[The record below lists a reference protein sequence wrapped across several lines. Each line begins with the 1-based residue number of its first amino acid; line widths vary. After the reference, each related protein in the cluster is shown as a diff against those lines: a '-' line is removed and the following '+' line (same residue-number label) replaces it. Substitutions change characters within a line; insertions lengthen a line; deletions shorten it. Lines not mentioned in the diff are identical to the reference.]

1 MHSVN
6 TILGEHQLK
15 KDTLYFDIQVCPNAS
30 AHEQNPWEKNLLRNS
45 SGEESRDKVNTWTPH
60 TYLRTHF
67 TAYFNVPSYNPQ
79 TCLPTNLIILGGA
92 RQQDGGGL
100 PHRLVPWLDCLV
112 LRGQRLGPGGEG
124 GRHVLPHLQPL
135 LQQGAGGGV
144 GQARPHLVGP
154 RHLPAGHRGGR
165 VLHGKQRPWRGLRNG
180 RFSSGCRSQDSR
192 PTFHVQGW
200 CESRTGMLKKRRCHP
215 NSFIAMFHHRILP
228 QSEYNI
234 CSRSMER
241 EQGFWGSTMLG
252 WQKTWRRGGGG
263 RKCGQ
268 PQSESP
274 SLSLPDFEL
283 AAIVANSDKR
293 PIGARTLASK

>member
-1 MHSVN
+1 MHPPMN
-6 TILGEHQLK
+6 RTLGRR
-15 KDTLYFDIQVCPNAS
+15 TCWGTAVGRRVGTRWVCP
-30 AHEQNPWEKNLLRNS
+30 P
-45 SGEESRDKVNTWTPH
+45 TWTPH

-67 TAYFNVPSYNPQ
+67 TAYFNIPSYNLQ

-180 RFSSGCRSQDSR
+180 RFSSGCRSQDSW

-215 NSFIAMFHHRILP
+215 NSLIAIFTTGSYLKASTTFVHTVWRGSKVFEVLP
-228 QSEYNI
+228 
-234 CSRSMER
+234 CWD
-241 EQGFWGSTMLG
+241 G
-252 WQKTWRRGGGG
+252 RRPGGGVVG
-263 RKCGQ
+263 AENVG
-268 PQSESP
+268 
-274 SLSLPDFEL
+274 SLSQNHLPSVFL
-283 AAIVANSDKR
+283 
-293 PIGARTLASK
+293 TLS